1 MNPMLDSSIIPA
13 PLDDP
18 TCTNPLQCPP
28 LRWGML
34 GCGRVCHDF
43 TQALKHIPTA
53 QVVAC
58 STHNDLERANTFA
71 NKHKINKAYGN
82 YDELLLDDD
91 VDIIYVGNVHS
102 FRRSIVEKCLLA
114 NKHVLVEKPFA
125 CTLTDAEYLIELAKE
140 RNLFM
145 IEGMWTRYFP
155 IVEKSRQLVFGIRDP
170 QNGTIL
176 HKGVLGEVV
185 NVVSDFNFNASDS
198 EIYPTS
204 FFYSRKLGGG
214 ASLLTGPYPIAASST
229 LFSVRHIAVK

>member
-1 MNPMLDSSIIPA
+1 MNNPLLDTSIIPS

-18 TCTNPLQCPP
+18 TCIDPLQCPS
-28 LRWGML
+28 LRWGIL

-53 QVVAC
+53 TVVAC
-58 STHNDLERANTFA
+58 STHDDIERAQTFA
-71 NKHKINKAYGN
+71 TKHKINRAYNN
-82 YDELLLDDD
+82 YDDLLLDNDI
-91 VDIIYVGNVHS
+91 DIIYIGNVHS
-102 FRRSIVEKCLLA
+102 FRRTIVEKCLLA

-125 CTLTDAEYLIELAKE
+125 CTLEDTIYLIQLAKE

-155 IVEKSRQLVFGIRDP
+155 IVEKARQIVFGIRNDHET
-170 QNGTIL
+170 QL

-185 NVVSDFNFNASDS
+185 HVISDFNFNASDS

-204 FFYSRKLGGG
+204 FFYNRKLGGG
-214 ASLLTGPYPIAASST
+214 ATLLTGPYPIAASSK
-229 LFSVRHIAVK
+229 L